1 MRLVDVF
8 AVLVVLTFFP
18 ERPASAADAAR
29 CLNACSSQC
38 YGAEKSQ
45 ASQAACTQACASR
58 CVAGGNAGTAVAR
71 QWGAIYIAK
80 PPGEAIGWSFNAA
93 NSPQAQSIASRQ
105 CADANRGP
113 CFELVT
119 YFDKCATVVYA
130 LNSSGKVEAA
140 FGKARANLR
149 DAELEATAAC
159 RAKFSTCKVARTT
172 CSRGAKGA
180 N

>member
-1 MRLVDVF
+1 MRLVHVF
-8 AVLVVLTFFP
+8 AVLVVLTFLP

-58 CVAGGNAGTAVAR
+58 CVASGNAGTAVAR

-93 NSPQAQSIASRQ
+93 NSPQAQSSRRAHAQ
-105 CADANRGP
+105 MRTRAVLRALKIEKGRDC
-113 CFELVT
+113 
-119 YFDKCATVVYA
+119 VYA
-130 LNSSGKVEAA
+130 LI
-140 FGKARANLR
+140 L
-149 DAELEATAAC
+149 TA
-159 RAKFSTCKVARTT
+159 S
-172 CSRGAKGA
+172 
-180 N
+180 